1 MTAHRRSISLLA
13 PLATLA
19 LAALL
24 AGCGS
29 SGAHKTLLDMANLD
43 VNVAERLDQADAS
56 VVGATCVKTGETIA
70 TCALRYG
77 ASPSEEGQHS
87 IEVNV
92 SPNGQSWEE
101 TTP

>member
-1 MTAHRRSISLLA
+1 MIAHRTFISLLA
-13 PLATLA
+13 PLAMLA
-19 LAALL
+19 LAAPL

-43 VNVAERLDQADAS
+43 VNVAQRLDEADAS

-70 TCALRYG
+70 TCELRYG
-77 ASPSEEGQHS
+77 ASPSEQGQHS
-87 IEVNV
+87 IEVSI

-101 TTP
+101 AS